1 MVLGSGADIYRTGDG
16 LAAVTS
22 DVQRRILRA
31 LGEGAK
37 QLPELVQVT
46 GRSKPTLSSLHMKEL
61 LARGLILESVHP
73 TDNRRKVYT
82 LAAQPVEGAMVSMLA
97 TPQASALRVGIAE
110 ALDAIAAA
118 PANASATQL
127 RAQATRLGA
136 AARAHLGFLSR
147 RELWLRLPGLLEEN
161 GIASPLRIDLQHG
174 HFDLR
179 PGKAVHAT
187 PERLA
192 TVLAGLVEGL
202 SSDGANPPMRVDAHA
217 SADGIRLR
225 MA

>member
-1 MVLGSGADIYRTGDG
+1 MGLGADIYRTDEG

-61 LARGLILESVHP
+61 LARGLILESAHP
-73 TDNRRKVYT
+73 TDNRRKVYS
-82 LAAQPVEGAMVSMLA
+82 LAAHPVDGHSVTMAVPPRPA
-97 TPQASALRVGIAE
+97 ALRIGLAE
-110 ALDAIAAA
+110 ALDAIATA
-118 PANASATQL
+118 PASASSVLL
-127 RAQATRLGA
+127 RGQAMRLGS
-136 AARAHLGFLSR
+136 AARAQLGYLSR
-147 RELWLRLPGLLEEN
+147 RELWLRLPSVLEEN

-179 PGKAVHAT
+179 VGPAIQAT

-192 TVLAGLVEGL
+192 TVIAGLVEGL
-202 SSDGANPPMRVDAHA
+202 GNDGALPALHVDAHA
-217 SADGIRLR
+217 SPEGIRLR